1 MTLVR
6 EGKIIIDDGGI
17 TETNHAR
24 VKLDYDSISEVL
36 HPVASLKIEEDVI
49 ILQFWSFQPV
59 EVSVL
64 KKTTNTSKVDSLFN
78 EESDDNWTL
87 VARKRQNH

>member
-36 HPVASLKIEEDVI
+36 HPVASPKIEKDVI
-49 ILQFWSFQPV
+49 I
-59 EVSVL
+59 
-64 KKTTNTSKVDSLFN
+64 
-78 EESDDNWTL
+78 
-87 VARKRQNH
+87 